1 MMENDVLTMR
11 ICKDIIG
18 SNWFLRIIKSVPSK
32 KIESIKAWL
41 AMVGRER
48 IWMRCC
54 RICSL
59 SWLRSFLRRAVRRI
73 CRCCERIIINRAE
86 KGRNHAV
93 SPFVC

>member
-11 ICKDIIG
+11 ICKSIIG
-18 SNWFLRIIKSVPSK
+18 SNCFLRIIKSVPSK
-32 KIESIKAWL
+32 KAESLKAWL

-48 IWMRCC
+48 IWMHCC

-59 SWLRSFLRRAVRRI
+59 SCLRSSLQRAVRRI
-73 CRCCERIIINRAE
+73 CRCCERKTINRTE

>member
-11 ICKDIIG
+11 ICKSIIG
-18 SNWFLRIIKSVPSK
+18 SNCFLRIIKSVPSK
-32 KIESIKAWL
+32 RAESLKAWL

-59 SWLRSFLRRAVRRI
+59 SCLRSSLRRAVRRI
-73 CRCCERIIINRAE
+73 CRCCERKTINRTE

>member
-11 ICKDIIG
+11 ICKSIIG
-18 SNWFLRIIKSVPSK
+18 KQLFLRIIKSVPSK
-32 KIESIKAWL
+32 RAESLKAWL

-59 SWLRSFLRRAVRRI
+59 SCLPKFLAACSAADMQVLWAENNQPNRKRAKPCGFARD
-73 CRCCERIIINRAE
+73 
-86 KGRNHAV
+86 
-93 SPFVC
+93 